1 MMQQEDTDSLQIAP
15 DPDKLERYHRQQLSA
30 MLDGELS
37 PDQARFMLRR
47 LQHDDGLA
55 GRWERWQVCGD
66 VLRGQHGALLPADF
80 AQKVS
85 AAIAGDAALPEARH
99 SRKGGP
105 RLLRWGGGA
114 ALAAS
119 VAMAALLVGRQAGI
133 EPEQVAPQAS
143 PAFAATGTDPAPADP
158 VAIDPAPPAAPA
170 AAAAAVAA
178 TALAAAQAPSRTSE
192 TRARTSAQA
201 ADATGTRTSSRSA
214 AAPQLAAVPVSEPLQ
229 PPVQA
234 APAAASATLPGPAE
248 YPLLAG
254 LPPVADGIGT
264 DPFAALPMTVASRPW
279 PRASMG
285 TGEGYSVGLGGM
297 LQGAPSWPR
306 PFEAG
311 HQPVAELFGLPA
323 APAARPD
330 GATAIGARSVSAH
343 DRPREAAVAGPR

>member
-1 MMQQEDTDSLQIAP
+1 MMQQEDNDSLQIVP

-85 AAIAGDAALPEARH
+85 AAIAGDAAVPEARH
-99 SRKGGP
+99 ARKGGP

-133 EPEQVAPQAS
+133 EPGQVAPQAS
-143 PAFAATGTDPAPADP
+143 PVFAATGTDPVPADP
-158 VAIDPAPPAAPA
+158 VAIDPAPHAPA

-178 TALAAAQAPSRTSE
+178 TALAAAEVPRRAAETRPSR
-192 TRARTSAQA
+192 AQA
-201 ADATGTRTSSRSA
+201 ADPAGTGISSRSA
-214 AAPQLAAVPVSEPLQ
+214 AAPQLAAVAVSD
-229 PPVQA
+229 PPPRPMEV
-234 APAAASATLPGPAE
+234 APTVASAALAGPADA
-248 YPLLAG
+248 PVLAG
-254 LPPVADGIGT
+254 LPPAADGIGT

-279 PRASMG
+279 PRAGIG
-285 TGEGYSVGLGGM
+285 TGEGYSVGLGSM
-297 LQGAPSWPR
+297 LQGAPAWPR
-306 PFEAG
+306 PFESG
-311 HQPVAELFGLPA
+311 RQPVAELFGLPPA
-323 APAARPD
+323 SVPRPAA
-330 GATAIGARSVSAH
+330 ATAIGTRALPARDGA
-343 DRPREAAVAGPR
+343 REAAAAGPR